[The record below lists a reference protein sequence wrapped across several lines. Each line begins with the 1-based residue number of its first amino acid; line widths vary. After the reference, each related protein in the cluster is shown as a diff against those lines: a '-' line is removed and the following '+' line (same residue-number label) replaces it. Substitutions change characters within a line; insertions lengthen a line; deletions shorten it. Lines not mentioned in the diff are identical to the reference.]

1 MTRHLDGL
9 NVLRWIQKIADEKKR
24 NNRRLS
30 EKEILELAQDKDRH
44 DNSTTN
50 QEVDEDEES
59 GRV

>member
-30 EKEILELAQDKDRH
+30 EKEIMELAQDKDRH
-44 DNSTTN
+44 DNAGQ
-50 QEVDEDEES
+50 QEEDDDEES
-59 GRV
+59 RRV